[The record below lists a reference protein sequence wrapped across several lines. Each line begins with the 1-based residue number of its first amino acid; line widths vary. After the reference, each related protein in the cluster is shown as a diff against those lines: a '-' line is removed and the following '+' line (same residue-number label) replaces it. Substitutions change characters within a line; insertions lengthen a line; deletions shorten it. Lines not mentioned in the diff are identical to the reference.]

1 MGQPTRAGDY
11 VTAARYYPNGQLTS
25 FTYGNGLTF
34 NQTLDNQ
41 QRPEYQTVKRSSAAV
56 LQHLY
61 QYDNN
66 HNIDSI
72 LDLVEPA
79 KNITLTYDGLDR
91 LDTASGLWGSFSYDT
106 VGNLKTKVLGSQSL
120 TYSYNPNNRLSGIT
134 GSLSRSFAY
143 DSRGNVTSN
152 GTRTFSFNLGNQLI
166 TSGSNSYQYD
176 GYNRRVKKTSSG
188 KTQYSLYNAAG
199 QLIMTDGDNGLTEY
213 FYLGAKLVARENAV
227 PTSEDTPGYT
237 GHLEDDDLQLTYMQQ
252 RYYDPLIG
260 RFYSNDPV
268 DFMGHM
274 QRGNP
279 TMGFNRY
286 AYANNNPYKYTDPDG
301 EFVQV
306 AIGALIGGVI
316 SAGIETYKQ
325 HKSGNGINYS
335 KIATEGL
342 KGAVVGGA
350 TAGVGVFMGA
360 MAKTAEVGKLGTLAS
375 EAVGSVAGAA
385 IGSGTN
391 MIGEATVNAVN
402 GEGFTVSDLNATT
415 SEMLG
420 NMAGAGAGQIA
431 GAAMKSVT
439 GSGALSAGTREFTST
454 AVTEAVKTDM
464 DDKKL

>member
-91 LDTASGLWGSFSYDT
+91 LDTASGLWGSGSFSYDT
-106 VGNLKTKVLGSQSL
+106 VGNLETKVLGSQSL
-120 TYSYNPNNRLSGIT
+120 TYNYNANNRLSGIT

-237 GHLEDDDLQLTYMQQ
+237 GHLEDDDLQLTYMQA
-252 RYYDPLIG
+252 RYYDPVIG

-268 DFMGHM
+268 GFN
-274 QRGNP
+274 GNNP
-279 TMGFNRY
+279 MTFNRY

-301 EFVQV
+301 RT
-306 AIGALIGGVI
+306 AIPFPLTPMDTGVGPTGMQNLTSEQQAAGVGALID
-316 SAGIETYKQ
+316 
-325 HKSGNGINYS
+325 
-335 KIATEGL
+335 ATP
-342 KGAVVGGA
+342 VVGDIKA
-350 TAGVGVFMGA
+350 
-360 MAKTAEVGKLGTLAS
+360 
-375 EAVGSVAGAA
+375 
-385 IGSGTN
+385 
-391 MIGEATVNAVN
+391 IGEAISNPTVANIAAAAV
-402 GEGFTVSDLNATT
+402 GVVPVVGDAAA
-415 SEMLG
+415 
-420 NMAGAGAGQIA
+420 AGIKA
-431 GAAMKSVT
+431 SVT
-439 GSGALSAGTREFTST
+439 IGKNANQVSHAFRHTDKAGLARDKVTD
-454 AVTEAVKTDM
+454 AVTGAVSEAGDKLTPGLNKMSADVGGVKVDFNAYKHEDGSINIGRITPP
-464 DDKKL
+464 KE